1 MHPTLMAM
9 VAAEQEAETRRA
21 AARRH
26 AVTGGERGARARRG
40 VSRWTRVRARAVP
53 VTATLLTSGAPSAGQ
68 QERVAPAT
76 RRVCCA

>member
-9 VAAEQEAETRRA
+9 VAAEQEASA